1 MAFCWDS
8 KSYWHRWGLL
18 PTFGIFITSTNISSL
33 GNTRLFDESEG
44 WVFVGYMASMKSSQ
58 LIFLKPEMRI
68 SGRLHRTSSTTPPIS
83 GHFQA
88 TSSVHT
94 GTVRI
99 IFRWTASWRFLEEY
113 PTTVPRLPQKN
124 EKTKWNLHIKA
135 SFTQVSCHLGF
146 YNLNCASIPQKARWY
161 LLPPGYPSL
170 GSSFNFILL
179 MAEIQLTS

>member
-1 MAFCWDS
+1 MQ
-8 KSYWHRWGLL
+8 G
-18 PTFGIFITSTNISSL
+18 
-33 GNTRLFDESEG
+33 LFDESEG

-83 GHFQA
+83 GHFRA

-94 GTVRI
+94 GTVRM

-124 EKTKWNLHIKA
+124 EKSTWNLHIKA

-146 YNLNCASIPQKARWY
+146 YNLSCASIPQKAKVVSTSTW
-161 LLPPGYPSL
+161 LPVPRIFLQFHTVDGWNPVNQL
-170 GSSFNFILL
+170 VGSSSHYLQGLI
-179 MAEIQLTS
+179 